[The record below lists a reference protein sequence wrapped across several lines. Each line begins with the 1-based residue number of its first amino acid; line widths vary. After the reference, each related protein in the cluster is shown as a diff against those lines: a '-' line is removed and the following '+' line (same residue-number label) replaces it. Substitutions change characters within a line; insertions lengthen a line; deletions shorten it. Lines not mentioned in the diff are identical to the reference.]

1 MPFVLSLAWRDL
13 RGSGRSLWIFCAC
26 LVLGVTLIAGSGG
39 LFRQVSGGL
48 LSDTR
53 ALLGGDLEVRDRAPL
68 RAEELAWMRSRGDV
82 SLLVEMRTMLRAA
95 DGPAQIAELQSFDER
110 YPLYGNVELR
120 PASSLGEAL
129 AMREGRWGAA
139 VDPVLAERLGVA
151 VGDRIEIGDLPVTV
165 RALIAR
171 QPDRSLRADWRGPP
185 VLIAAEALEATG
197 LVQPGSRLSYRY
209 RIRTSEE
216 PGAWRTAFSTA
227 FPDAGWEV
235 HTFMERSD
243 RLAEVLGQIAS
254 GLLLIGFSALFVG
267 GLGVFNSVHAY
278 LQAKLA
284 TIATLRALGLRD
296 GRLAAVY
303 FCQVLML
310 AAATSVAGAALGGA
324 LALAGAAV
332 ASERL
337 PLAPA
342 LAQLPGPMILAWLFG
357 VLTALAFSLPAI
369 GRALSVP
376 PAALFRGI
384 DTAAMRTPA
393 AYWQLTAV
401 ATAATAALVLFAV
414 PDPRFGLGFVAVV
427 ALLLALLEGLVRALR
442 ALAPRVAAHPLL
454 VDRFEL
460 RLALANLYRP
470 GSSLRPCLLSL
481 GSALTLL
488 VASTLV
494 VGALLRTVNET
505 IPERSPAMVFYDI
518 QPDQLAK
525 FQGLVKESR
534 SLQRLDVA
542 PLVLARLTHVNG
554 ASLQESADPARM
566 LEARDEHKLSYRLN
580 NFDKLVLDQGQWWA
594 DGYRGR
600 PLVAMEDREAEQAG
614 LRIGDRLRFNILG
627 QAVEAELVAIYSQ
640 RRFQSRFWFEAI
652 FSDGVLDPF
661 VTRYVGAAYLDH
673 AETASLQNRIAAAA
687 PGVITIRT
695 ESILREAR
703 DLLAKAG
710 AGLAV
715 IAGVSLLASLLV
727 LVSAIAS
734 SRARQIY
741 DASVLH
747 VVGARISMIR
757 RSLQLEYTLLAVLTS
772 LFAIAVG
779 SAIAIALLQYRL
791 QLESQNIWWM
801 GVVTAVVVS
810 ASSLGLSARHLLRR
824 LGTSSAQLRA
834 GG

>member
-95 DGPAQIAELQSFDER
+95 DGPAQIAELQSFGER

-235 HTFMERSD
+235 HTFMERGD
-243 RLAEVLGQIAS
+243 QLAEVLGQIAS

-284 TIATLRALGLRD
+284 TI
-296 GRLAAVY
+296 V
-303 FCQVLML
+303 
-310 AAATSVAGAALGGA
+310 
-324 LALAGAAV
+324 
-332 ASERL
+332 
-337 PLAPA
+337 
-342 LAQLPGPMILAWLFG
+342 
-357 VLTALAFSLPAI
+357 
-369 GRALSVP
+369 
-376 PAALFRGI
+376 
-384 DTAAMRTPA
+384 
-393 AYWQLTAV
+393 
-401 ATAATAALVLFAV
+401 
-414 PDPRFGLGFVAVV
+414 
-427 ALLLALLEGLVRALR
+427 
-442 ALAPRVAAHPLL
+442 
-454 VDRFEL
+454 
-460 RLALANLYRP
+460 
-470 GSSLRPCLLSL
+470 
-481 GSALTLL
+481 
-488 VASTLV
+488 
-494 VGALLRTVNET
+494 
-505 IPERSPAMVFYDI
+505 
-518 QPDQLAK
+518 
-525 FQGLVKESR
+525 
-534 SLQRLDVA
+534 
-542 PLVLARLTHVNG
+542 
-554 ASLQESADPARM
+554 
-566 LEARDEHKLSYRLN
+566 
-580 NFDKLVLDQGQWWA
+580 
-594 DGYRGR
+594 
-600 PLVAMEDREAEQAG
+600 
-614 LRIGDRLRFNILG
+614 
-627 QAVEAELVAIYSQ
+627 
-640 RRFQSRFWFEAI
+640 
-652 FSDGVLDPF
+652 
-661 VTRYVGAAYLDH
+661 
-673 AETASLQNRIAAAA
+673 
-687 PGVITIRT
+687 
-695 ESILREAR
+695 
-703 DLLAKAG
+703 KAG

-779 SAIAIALLQYRL
+779 SVIAIALLQYRL